1 MYYSRT
7 SLIRTR
13 LIRIPDN
20 TYKQIFLE
28 NHVPTMFFSFGNI
41 SDKENEFWPFIIVR
55 INKVLLYRVHIFY
68 KGFSSFTL
76 LVLIYFTGVD
86 FGHNYVDS
94 GVKFEISLQNP
105 KIVLQSRFFYM
116 SNINFLYR
124 YVQQS
129 IRNIPKLHIRIQF
142 VP

>member
-1 MYYSRT
+1 MSLQCFFHLVIFRIRRT
-7 SLIRTR
+7 NFGRSLVFALTR
-13 LIRIPDN
+13 F
-20 TYKQIFLE
+20 YC
-28 NHVPTMFFSFGNI
+28 M
-41 SDKENEFWPFIIVR
+41 
-55 INKVLLYRVHIFY
+55 VHIFY

-86 FGHNYVDS
+86 FGHSYVDS

-116 SNINFLYR
+116 SNSNFLYR

-129 IRNIPKLHIRIQF
+129 IRNIPKITYTYTVCPIIIETNIILMQ
-142 VP
+142 P

>member
-1 MYYSRT
+1 M
-7 SLIRTR
+7 
-13 LIRIPDN
+13 
-20 TYKQIFLE
+20 
-28 NHVPTMFFSFGNI
+28 
-41 SDKENEFWPFIIVR
+41 
-55 INKVLLYRVHIFY
+55 VHIFY

-86 FGHNYVDS
+86 FGHSYVDS

-116 SNINFLYR
+116 SNSNFLYR

-129 IRNIPKLHIRIQF
+129 IRNIPKITYTYTVCPIIIETNIILMQ
-142 VP
+142 P